1 MYRTTKTASV
11 RINLGVITFSSIPQK
26 DPSNLSIC
34 DRVNCLARYEFLPP
48 RQIFITIG
56 LSPSLSPLQ
65 TRLLKTPAL
74 STPLWTRPLKI
85 DETPVDIVEIF
96 I

>member
-34 DRVNCLARYEFLPP
+34 DRVNCLARYEFLPSP
-48 RQIFITIG
+48 DLHYDMAVTLSF
-56 LSPSLSPLQ
+56 SPSDPPTQ
-65 TRLLKTPAL
+65 DTR
-74 STPLWTRPLKI
+74 SFYPLWTRPLKI

>member
-1 MYRTTKTASV
+1 MYRRTKTASV

-34 DRVNCLARYEFLPP
+34 DRVNCLARYEFLPSP
-48 RQIFITIG
+48 DLHYDMAVTLSF
-56 LSPSLSPLQ
+56 SPSDPPTQDTRSFYPL
-65 TRLLKTPAL
+65 R
-74 STPLWTRPLKI
+74 TRPLKI